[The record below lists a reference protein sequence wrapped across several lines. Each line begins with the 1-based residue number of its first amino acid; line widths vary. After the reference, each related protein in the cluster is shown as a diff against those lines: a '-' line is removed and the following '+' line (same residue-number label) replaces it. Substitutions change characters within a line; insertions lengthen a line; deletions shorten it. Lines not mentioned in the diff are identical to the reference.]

1 MSRSLVTLTC
11 VASCLIAIKKI
22 FETIEAIL
30 SSFERI
36 CEKMKAIG
44 RSFRKQIPAPLD
56 NTAVVIA
63 PAPGIVSVIQRK
75 EFWMGASFMAFILLA
90 LVIAT
95 QFRLKIV
102 QVA

>member
-1 MSRSLVTLTC
+1 MVVKT
-11 VASCLIAIKKI
+11 I

-36 CEKMKAIG
+36 CEKVKAIG
-44 RSFRKQIPAPLD
+44 RSFRKQIPAPLG
-56 NTAVVIA
+56 NTALVIA
-63 PAPGIVSVIQRK
+63 PAPRTVSVIQRK
-75 EFWMGASFMAFILLA
+75 EFWIGASFVAFILLA

-102 QVA
+102 RVA